1 MVIARSASDAA
12 ISSDCFANAR
22 NDILCIN
29 LTLITFSARRIM
41 ARNKKII
48 CLAIFLFWTAGCGG
62 GAEKASSPQIT
73 QDLKAFENILSHYY
87 LQPGDRLDI
96 TFYQNPE
103 LNESVVVRPDG
114 KISLQLIDEIQA
126 AGLTPPQVKELLTE
140 RYAPYLKKPM
150 PSVSITSFGGQR
162 VYVGGEVNRPGVIT
176 LKGRTTVAQAIFE
189 AGGFKTDADI
199 KDVLVVS
206 RAPDRSPLTRTVN
219 VKKALKGKLREDEAL
234 IRPFDI
240 IYVPK
245 SLMLKANEFI
255 DHVYTFVPPFI
266 WFGFSYEVHVDDD

>member
-1 MVIARSASDAA
+1 
-12 ISSDCFANAR
+12 
-22 NDILCIN
+22 
-29 LTLITFSARRIM
+29 M
-41 ARNKKII
+41 AKNKLLI
-48 CLAIFLFWTAGCGG
+48 CLAIFLFLVAGCGG
-62 GAEKASSPQIT
+62 GAEKASPPQIT
-73 QDLKAFENILSHYY
+73 QDLKAFENILSQYY

-103 LNESVVVRPDG
+103 LNENVIVRPDG
-114 KISLQLIDEIQA
+114 RISLQLIDELQV
-126 AGLTPPQVKELLTE
+126 AGLTPPRVKELLTE
-140 RYAPYLKKPM
+140 RYAPYLKNPM

-162 VYVGGEVNRPGVIT
+162 VYVGGEVNNPGVIT
-176 LKGRTTVAQAIFE
+176 LKGRTTVAQAIIE

-206 RAPDRSPLTRTVN
+206 RAPDKSPLTRTVN
-219 VKKALKGKLREDEAL
+219 VKKALKGKLPEEEAL